1 MSAVRLL
8 VLGVM
13 RLRQPTHGYAV
24 RRELL
29 SWRAETWTNVKPGS
43 IYHALK
49 QLTQEG
55 KLSAFGTE
63 DSAQGPGRTL
73 FRMTEAGEAEF
84 RRLMDEALVSV
95 DMEEL
100 GAAIAFMDALPRAHV
115 IEKLREQRRRSEEVR
130 TSLIAMI
137 PNFPGRYEAP
147 HATDLLELWSGVF
160 ENLSGWT
167 GGVLARLESG
177 EYRMSDQG
185 QADLSSTHSS
195 MPQP

>member
-13 RLRQPTHGYAV
+13 RRQQPTHGYAV
-24 RRELL
+24 RQELL

-55 KLSAFGTE
+55 KLRALGTE
-63 DSAQGPGRTL
+63 DSGLGPGRTMFEL
-73 FRMTEAGEAEF
+73 TESGEDEF
-84 RRLMDEALVSV
+84 RTLMDAALISI

-115 IEKLREQRRRSEEVR
+115 IDKLREQRHRSTEVR
-130 TSLIAMI
+130 DGLLEMV
-137 PNFPGRYEAP
+137 PDFPGRHDAP

-167 GGVLARLESG
+167 SGVLARLEAG
-177 EYRMSDQG
+177 EYRM
-185 QADLSSTHSS
+185 ADDR
-195 MPQP
+195 

>member
-13 RLRQPTHGYAV
+13 RLRQPTYGYAV

-63 DSAQGPGRTL
+63 GSDQGPGRTL
-73 FRMTEAGEAEF
+73 FEVTEAGEAEF
-84 RRLMDEALVSV
+84 RTLMDQALVSV

-115 IEKLREQRRRSEEVR
+115 VEKLREQRRRSEAVR
-130 TSLIAMI
+130 TELLAMI
-137 PNFPGRYEAP
+137 PTFPGRYEPP

-160 ENLSGWT
+160 GHLAGWT
-167 GGVLARLESG
+167 GGLLERLEAG
-177 EYRMSDQG
+177 EYRMSE
-185 QADLSSTHSS
+185 
-195 MPQP
+195 QPNTLPS

>member
-13 RLRQPTHGYAV
+13 RLRQPTYGYAV

-55 KLSAFGTE
+55 KLSAFGTQG
-63 DSAQGPGRTL
+63 STQGPGRTL
-73 FRMTEAGEAEF
+73 FELTEAGEAEF
-84 RRLMDEALVSV
+84 RKLMDEALVSV

-100 GAAIAFMDALPRAHV
+100 GAGIAFMDALPRAHV
-115 IEKLREQRRRSEEVR
+115 IEKLREQRRNAAAVR
-130 TSLIAMI
+130 DDLIAMI
-137 PNFPGRYEAP
+137 PTFPGRYGPP

-160 ENLSGWT
+160 DNLSNWT
-167 GGVLARLESG
+167 GGVLERLEAG
-177 EYRMSDQG
+177 EYRMSD
-185 QADLSSTHSS
+185 
-195 MPQP
+195 

>member
-8 VLGVM
+8 VLGV
-13 RLRQPTHGYAV
+13 LRRDGPAHGYAV

-49 QLTQEG
+49 QLCAEG
-55 KLSAFGTE
+55 KLREAGTE
-63 DSAQGPGRTL
+63 SGGAGPGRTL
-73 FRMTEAGEAEF
+73 FELTEAGEAEF
-84 RRLMDEALVSV
+84 RALLDRALVSI

-115 IEKLREQRRRSEEVR
+115 VARLREQQRNAAAVR
-130 TSLIAMI
+130 DDLLAMI
-137 PNFPGRYEAP
+137 PEFPARHEVP

-160 ENLSGWT
+160 DTLTRWT
-167 GGVLARLESG
+167 GGLVARLEAG
-177 EYRMSDQG
+177 EYHMSD
-185 QADLSSTHSS
+185 
-195 MPQP
+195 

>member
-13 RLRQPTHGYAV
+13 RLRQPTYGYAV

-55 KLSAFGTE
+55 KLSTHGTE
-63 DSAQGPGRTL
+63 GSDQGPGRTL
-73 FRMTEAGEAEF
+73 FAVTEAGESEF
-84 RRLMDEALVSV
+84 RMLMDEALVSV

-115 IEKLREQRRRSEEVR
+115 IEKLREQRRRSEAVR
-130 TSLIAMI
+130 ADLLAMI
-137 PNFPGRYEAP
+137 PTFPGRHEPP
-147 HATDLLELWSGVF
+147 HSADLLELWSGVF
-160 ENLSGWT
+160 GHLAGWT
-167 GGVLARLESG
+167 AGLLERMEAG
-177 EYRMSDQG
+177 EYRMSDKPNT
-185 QADLSSTHSS
+185 LPS
-195 MPQP
+195 

>member
-13 RLRQPTHGYAV
+13 RLRQPTYGYAV

-55 KLSAFGTE
+55 KLSAFGTQ
-63 DSAQGPGRTL
+63 DSKQGPGRTL
-73 FRMTEAGEAEF
+73 FEVTEAGEAEF
-84 RRLMDEALVSV
+84 HKLMDEALVSI

-100 GAAIAFMDALPRAHV
+100 GAGIAFMDALPRADV
-115 IEKLREQRRRSEEVR
+115 IEKLREQRRRSEEIR
-130 TSLIAMI
+130 TGLLDMI
-137 PNFPGRYEAP
+137 PTFSGRYEAP

-160 ENLSGWT
+160 GNLSGWT
-167 GGVLARLESG
+167 EGVLARLEAG
-177 EYRMSDQG
+177 EYRMSE
-185 QADLSSTHSS
+185 
-195 MPQP
+195 

>member
-13 RLRQPTHGYAV
+13 RLRQPTYGYAV

-63 DSAQGPGRTL
+63 DSSEGPGRTL
-73 FRMTEAGEAEF
+73 FNLTEAGEAEF
-84 RRLMDEALVSV
+84 RKLMDEALVSI

-100 GAAIAFMDALPRAHV
+100 GAGIAFMDALPRAHV
-115 IEKLREQRRRSEEVR
+115 IEKLREQRRRSDEAR
-130 TSLIAMI
+130 AGLLDMI
-137 PNFPGRYEAP
+137 PTFPGGRHEPP
-147 HATDLLELWSGVF
+147 HTTDLLELWSSVF
-160 ENLSGWT
+160 GNLTGWT
-167 GGVLARLESG
+167 DAVLARLEAG
-177 EYRMSDQG
+177 EYRMSE
-185 QADLSSTHSS
+185 
-195 MPQP
+195 

>member
-13 RLRQPTHGYAV
+13 RLRQPTYGYAV

-55 KLSAFGTE
+55 KLSARGTE
-63 DSAQGPGRTL
+63 GSSEGPGRTMFEL
-73 FRMTEAGEAEF
+73 TEEGEVEF
-84 RRLMDEALVSV
+84 RKLMDEALVSI

-115 IEKLREQRRRSEEVR
+115 IEKLREQRRRSEETR
-130 TSLIAMI
+130 TSLLAMI
-137 PNFPGRYEAP
+137 PNFPGRYETP
-147 HATDLLELWSGVF
+147 HTPDLLELWSSVF
-160 ENLSGWT
+160 GNLAGWT
-167 GGVLARLESG
+167 DGLLERLESG
-177 EYRMSDQG
+177 EYRMSD
-185 QADLSSTHSS
+185 
-195 MPQP
+195 

>member
-13 RLRQPTHGYAV
+13 RLHQPTYGYAV

-63 DSAQGPGRTL
+63 GSSQGPGRTL
-73 FRMTEAGEAEF
+73 FELTEEGEAEF
-84 RRLMDEALVSV
+84 RKLMDEALVSI

-100 GAAIAFMDALPRAHV
+100 GAGIAFMDALPRAHV

-130 TSLIAMI
+130 ASLLDMI
-137 PNFPGRYEAP
+137 PTFPGRYDAP

-160 ENLSGWT
+160 GNLSGWT
-167 GGVLARLESG
+167 EGVLARLEKG
-177 EYRMSDQG
+177 EYQ
-185 QADLSSTHSS
+185 L
-195 MPQP
+195 PE